1 MSVTLAQVQNV
12 QLGACSVSFGGKD
25 LGLTKGG
32 VKVTI
37 STQTKTIQVDQF
49 GETIVNDYIMGRSG
63 TVTVPMAES
72 DLTKLAA
79 AIPGAVLITDAISQN
94 LQLQIPTSVG
104 TSLLAT
110 AKSLVL
116 HPTANA
122 ATNLTQDVTI
132 PLAAVTSNISFEF
145 QYNNERVYNIEFT
158 MYPNPAT
165 GLMVMLGDPTASAT
179 STAGITISAGTYV
192 AATGLLT
199 LTTAT
204 ATGHAADDIVA
215 ITSPT
220 GTGAVAAAFAGSDT
234 YEVVSC
240 SGTSLVI
247 QLPTNLATFTV
258 TGGTVDHA

>member
-165 GLMVMLGDPTASAT
+165 GLMVMLGDPTASA
-179 STAGITISAGTYV
+179 STYV